1 MIFIEVMKKLSII
14 FGILIGAA
22 LVLTQ
27 FRYAPATL
35 QEQLTT
41 SRETTITQAIQKVSP
56 AVVGVNVTKIRRYTT
71 GPFNDPFF
79 EYFFGRQYER
89 VPSVGS
95 GFIVSEDG
103 FIYTNYHVVEGAD
116 EIVITTAGGERHD
129 AEIIGEDL
137 RTDLALLKI
146 DVNNAPIADL
156 GNSDDVIIGEWV
168 VALGNPFG
176 LFDVSFQPTATAGIV
191 SGVDMDFGMQEG
203 KNYQDMIQTDASINS
218 GNSGGPL
225 VNAEGQVIGINTF
238 IFTGGG
244 YSQGSVGVGFAIP
257 MNRVVQIM
265 AELKEKGEIN
275 WRFTTGF
282 SFQEIDRD
290 LARALNLPINGGLLI
305 KSVERGEP
313 AARAG
318 LKVGDVI
325 IEAEG
330 VRIRTEQDIR
340 GVVEQ
345 NYLHVGDALNLV
357 VWRRGEKIEIELTLG
372 ADS

>member
-1 MIFIEVMKKLSII
+1 MIFIEIMKKVSII

-35 QEQLTT
+35 QEQLTS
-41 SRETTITQAIQKVSP
+41 SRETAITQAIQKVSP
-56 AVVGVNVTKIRRYTT
+56 AVVGVNVTKIQRYTT

-79 EYFFGRQYER
+79 EYFFGRQYEK

-103 FIYTNYHVVEGAD
+103 YIYTNYHVVDGAD

-129 AEIIGEDL
+129 AEIIGLD
-137 RTDLALLKI
+137 RITDLALLKI
-146 DVNNAPIADL
+146 DVDNAPILEL

-191 SGVDMDFGMQEG
+191 SGVDMDFGLQEG

-225 VNAEGQVIGINTF
+225 VNADGEVIGINTF

-257 MNRVVQIM
+257 INRVVQIM
-265 AELKEKGEIN
+265 AELEEKGEIN

-290 LARALNLPINGGLLI
+290 LARALDLPINGGLLV
-305 KSVERGEP
+305 KSVERDKP

-318 LKVGDVI
+318 LQVGDVI

-330 VRIRTEQDIR
+330 VQIRSEQDIR

-345 NYLHVGDALNLV
+345 NYLHVGDTMNLT
-357 VWRRGEKIEIELTLG
+357 VWRKGEKMEIELTLG

>member
-1 MIFIEVMKKLSII
+1 
-14 FGILIGAA
+14 
-22 LVLTQ
+22 
-27 FRYAPATL
+27 
-35 QEQLTT
+35 
-41 SRETTITQAIQKVSP
+41 
-56 AVVGVNVTKIRRYTT
+56 
-71 GPFNDPFF
+71 
-79 EYFFGRQYER
+79 
-89 VPSVGS
+89 GS

-129 AEIIGEDL
+129 AEIIGLD
-137 RTDLALLKI
+137 RVTDLALLKI
-146 DVNNAPIADL
+146 DVTNAPTADL

-168 VALGNPFG
+168 IALGNPFG

-225 VNAEGQVIGINTF
+225 VNAEGDVIGINTF

-257 MNRVVQIM
+257 INRVVQIM

-318 LKVGDVI
+318 LQVGDVI

-330 VRIRTEQDIR
+330 VQIRSEQDIR

-345 NYLHVGDALNLV
+345 NYLHVGDALNLT
-357 VWRRGEKIEIELTLG
+357 VWRRGEEIEIELTLG

>member
-1 MIFIEVMKKLSII
+1 MKKLSII

-41 SRETTITQAIQKVSP
+41 SRETAITQAIQKVSP

-79 EYFFGRQYER
+79 EYFFGRQYEE

-95 GFIVSEDG
+95 GFLVSEDG
-103 FIYTNYHVVEGAD
+103 YIYTNYHVVEGAD

-129 AEIIGEDL
+129 AEIIGLD
-137 RTDLALLKI
+137 RVTDLALLKI
-146 DVNNAPIADL
+146 DVKNAPTLEL

-225 VNAEGQVIGINTF
+225 VNADGEVIGINTF

-244 YSQGSVGVGFAIP
+244 YSRGSVGVGFAIP
-257 MNRVVQIM
+257 INRVVQIM
-265 AELKEKGEIN
+265 AELEEKGEIN

-290 LARALNLPINGGLLI
+290 LARALNLPINGGLLV

-330 VRIRTEQDIR
+330 VSIRSEQDIR

-345 NYLHVGDALNLV
+345 NYLHAGDKMNLV
-357 VWRRGEKIEIELTLG
+357 VWRRGEEITIQLTLG